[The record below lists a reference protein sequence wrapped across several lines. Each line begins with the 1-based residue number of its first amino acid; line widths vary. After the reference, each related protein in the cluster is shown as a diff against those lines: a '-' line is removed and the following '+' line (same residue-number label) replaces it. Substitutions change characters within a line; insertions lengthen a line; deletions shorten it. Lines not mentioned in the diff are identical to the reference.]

1 MPIEGWEK
9 EEDMEEDIHGIVIIG
24 SGICGLAT
32 ALALHRKGLS
42 SLVLEKSETLRS
54 DGVAI
59 GVHANGWRALEQLG
73 LATEL
78 RETADIITEYHNVWK
93 KQNKTTL
100 KPTRKELRC
109 LKRKDLVEALAKN
122 LPVGTIRFGC
132 HVAKIFEEPDSHC
145 TVLGTVD
152 GSTIMAKV
160 LIGCDGANS
169 MVSQYLGLG
178 SPSHLPRLVL
188 LGFTSYLHGHPFG
201 TRFLRFAGEDLAV
214 GRIPVNANL
223 VHFFVTRT
231 GPSTGFTDEN
241 AAREYVLE
249 KLPECPAEIVE
260 MVRRRDAETKTLTKV
275 WYRPPWQVMLGR
287 FQRGTVT
294 VAGDA
299 MHVMAPFFG
308 QGGSA
313 ALEDAVVLARSLSRS
328 VPDGVVV
335 DDGSTSS
342 HRLEE
347 KIRVALGKYVRER
360 RPRLFLLSLEHFVF
374 GTMLTA
380 KSVVK
385 KLVCVAILALLGT
398 ESRRHSDYD
407 CGRL

>member
-1 MPIEGWEK
+1 
-9 EEDMEEDIHGIVIIG
+9 MEEIHGTVIIG
-24 SGICGLAT
+24 GGICGLAT
-32 ALALHRKGLS
+32 ALALRRKGLS

-78 RETADIITEYHNVWK
+78 RETANTITEYHNVWP

-122 LPVGTIRFGC
+122 LPVGTIHFGC
-132 HVAKIFEEPDSHC
+132 HIANFFEDSDCHC
-145 TVLGTVD
+145 TVLSTVD
-152 GSTIMAKV
+152 GSRIKARV

-169 MVSQYLGLG
+169 MVAQYLGLG

-201 TRFLRFAGEDLAV
+201 TRFLRFASDDFAI
-214 GRIPVNANL
+214 GRMPVNENL
-223 VHFFVTRT
+223 VHFFMTRPS
-231 GPSTGFTDEN
+231 PSTGFTNEST
-241 AAREYVLE
+241 AREYVLE
-249 KLPECPAEIVE
+249 KLEECPDEIAE
-260 MVRRRDAETKTLTKV
+260 MVRRRDAETKTVTKV

-308 QGGSA
+308 QGGST
-313 ALEDAVVLARSLSRS
+313 ALEDAIVLARSLSRS
-328 VPDGVVV
+328 APDGVVV
-335 DDGSTSS
+335 DGSTSD
-342 HRLEE
+342 RELDE
-347 KIRVALGKYVRER
+347 KIRVALRKYIRER
-360 RPRLFLLSLEHFVF
+360 RPRLFLLSLESFAF
-374 GTMLTA
+374 GTLLTA
-380 KSVVK
+380 KSLLK
-385 KLVCVAILALLGT
+385 KLVCVVMLALLGN
-398 ESRRHSDYD
+398 ESRRHADYD

>member
-1 MPIEGWEK
+1 
-9 EEDMEEDIHGIVIIG
+9 MEEIHGIVIIG
-24 SGICGLAT
+24 GGICGLAT

-78 RETADIITEYHNVWK
+78 RATADIITEYHNVWQ

-109 LKRKDLVEALAKN
+109 LKRKDLVEALAKS

-132 HVAKIFEEPDSHC
+132 HIAKNFEDSDSHS
-145 TVLGTVD
+145 TVLSTED
-152 GSTIMAKV
+152 GSTIKARV
-160 LIGCDGANS
+160 LIGCDGENS
-169 MVSQYLGLG
+169 MVAQYLGLG
-178 SPSHLPRLVL
+178 IPSHLPRLVL
-188 LGFTSYLHGHPFG
+188 LGFTSYPHGHPFG
-201 TRFLRFAGEDLAV
+201 TRFLRFVGEDFAV
-214 GRIPVNANL
+214 GRMPVNVNL
-223 VHFFVTRT
+223 VHFSVTRT
-231 GPSTGFTDEN
+231 GPSTEFTNES

-249 KLPECPAEIVE
+249 KLQECPAEIAE
-260 MVRRRDAETKTLTKV
+260 MVRRRHAETKTLTKM

-299 MHVMAPFFG
+299 MHVMAPLFG

-328 VPDGVVV
+328 VPDGGVVN
-335 DDGSTSS
+335 GSTSS
-342 HRLEE
+342 RELEE

-374 GTMLTA
+374 GIMLTA

-385 KLVCVAILALLGT
+385 KLICVAVLALLEPSHAGIQT
-398 ESRRHSDYD
+398 TSLFSYTPKSKK
-407 CGRL
+407 C

>member
-1 MPIEGWEK
+1 
-9 EEDMEEDIHGIVIIG
+9 MEEEIHVIVIVG
-24 SGICGLAT
+24 GGICGLAT

-78 RETADIITEYHNVWK
+78 RETADIITEYHNVWQ

-100 KPTRKELRC
+100 KPTSKELRC
-109 LKRKDLVEALAKN
+109 LKRKDLVEALAKK

-132 HVAKIFEEPDSHC
+132 HIATIFEDSDCYC
-145 TVLGTVD
+145 TVLSTVD
-152 GSTIMAKV
+152 GSTIKTRV

-169 MVSQYLGLG
+169 IVAQYLGLG
-178 SPSHLPRLVL
+178 SPLKLPRMVL
-188 LGFTSYLHGHPFG
+188 LGLTSYSHGHPFG
-201 TRFLRFAGEDLAV
+201 TQFLRFTGDGFAV
-214 GRIPVNANL
+214 GRLPVNGNL

-231 GPSTGFTDEN
+231 SPSTGFTSES

-249 KLPECPAEIVE
+249 KLQECPADIAE
-260 MVRRRDAETKTLTKV
+260 MVRRRDAETKTLTKI

-313 ALEDAVVLARSLSRS
+313 ALEDTIVLARSLSRYE
-328 VPDGVVV
+328 PNGGVV
-335 DDGSTSS
+335 DGSTSS
-342 HRLEE
+342 RELEE
-347 KIRVALGKYVRER
+347 NFRVALGKYVRER
-360 RPRLFLLSLEHFVF
+360 RARLFLLALEHFVF

-380 KSVVK
+380 KSVAK
-385 KLVCVAILALLGT
+385 RLVCMAILALLGT
-398 ESRRHSDYD
+398 ESRRHADYD